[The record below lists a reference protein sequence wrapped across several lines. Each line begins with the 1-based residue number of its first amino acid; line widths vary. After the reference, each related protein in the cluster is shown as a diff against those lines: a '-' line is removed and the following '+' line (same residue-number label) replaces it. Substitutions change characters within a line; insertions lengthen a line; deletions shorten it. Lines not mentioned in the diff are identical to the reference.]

1 MTDVKMAD
9 DPQYN
14 NYLRIV
20 YEKQALKKDL
30 QDTYRQLHSNL
41 ENNSSPHEKAAL
53 EKVMEDI
60 NTTEE
65 LIFSYQHKVEKIRET
80 KESQM
85 PQRAQTIESNFLTL
99 FHKIDNF
106 SGILFF

>member
-1 MTDVKMAD
+1 MAD

-30 QDTYRQLHSNL
+30 QDTYRQLHNNL
-41 ENNSSPHEKAAL
+41 ANNSDPHEKAAL
-53 EKVMEDI
+53 EKVMDDI
-60 NTTEE
+60 NTTNE

-85 PQRAQTIESNFLTL
+85 PQRAQTIESNVLYC
-99 FHKIDNF
+99 NF
-106 SGILFF
+106 ELQ